1 MYRQTSESNENK
13 DSKVYFNN
21 RRIVGYFIFLLLCGL
36 SVLLASEAKIVMR
49 LERRS
54 AKTEVKKHEGQQL
67 PQKLR
72 TRSNVRTIPIFLD
85 MDLKIDREKYLL

>member
-1 MYRQTSESNENK
+1 MEWLDSKSRCPLCRTDFADEIMKHLMTNENK
-13 DSKVYFNN
+13 DSKVYFIN

-54 AKTEVKKHEGQQL
+54 AKTVVKK
-67 PQKLR
+67 
-72 TRSNVRTIPIFLD
+72 T
-85 MDLKIDREKYLL
+85 